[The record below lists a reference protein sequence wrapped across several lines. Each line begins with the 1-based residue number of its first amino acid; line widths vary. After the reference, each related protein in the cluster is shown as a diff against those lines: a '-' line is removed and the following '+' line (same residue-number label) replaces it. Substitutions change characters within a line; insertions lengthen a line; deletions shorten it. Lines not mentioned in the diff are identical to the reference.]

1 MSDQLPIIRVLK
13 YDDGRTRFTHF
24 NLNRIYTCRIL
35 SLQCQKLVSKLL
47 FMFLVLDTKGIP
59 KESFGSQKG
68 SLYKNNAWFF
78 PSSMASKTY
87 HRCFVVLSIE
97 NNSTL

>member
-1 MSDQLPIIRVLK
+1 
-13 YDDGRTRFTHF
+13 
-24 NLNRIYTCRIL
+24 
-35 SLQCQKLVSKLL
+35 
-47 FMFLVLDTKGIP
+47 MFLVLDTKGIP

-87 HRCFVVLSIE
+87 HRCCGFIHQE
-97 NNSTL
+97 Q